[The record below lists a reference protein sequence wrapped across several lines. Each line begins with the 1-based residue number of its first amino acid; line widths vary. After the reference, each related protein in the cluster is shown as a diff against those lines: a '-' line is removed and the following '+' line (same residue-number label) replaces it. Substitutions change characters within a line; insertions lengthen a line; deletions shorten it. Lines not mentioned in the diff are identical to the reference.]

1 MERHMTC
8 DFDFHRDHR
17 WAIYDRYGIFFTYVC
32 PKCEHTKISQE
43 QRQHLESYEPDEP
56 IEDY

>member
-1 MERHMTC
+1 MTC
-8 DFDFHRDHR
+8 DFDFHRDNR

-32 PKCEHTKISQE
+32 PKCEHTKVSRE